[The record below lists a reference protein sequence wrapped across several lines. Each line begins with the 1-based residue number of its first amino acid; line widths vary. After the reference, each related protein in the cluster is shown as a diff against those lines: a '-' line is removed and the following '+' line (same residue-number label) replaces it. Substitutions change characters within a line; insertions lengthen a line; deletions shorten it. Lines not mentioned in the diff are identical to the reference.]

1 MFERIK
7 RAELTYAMLDTDEKG
22 IFILAHQ
29 IDGYKMFDA
38 KYPSLKKGY
47 VSFLSQAQE
56 LFELTGEIQT
66 QDIEDLMILLFFSA
80 RAHRQGYMGFNDQVF
95 HTPFVEAL
103 VQAMKPL
110 LVDAEKP
117 A

>member
-1 MFERIK
+1 MV
-7 RAELTYAMLDTDEKG
+7 DTDQRG
-22 IFILAHQ
+22 IFTLAHE
-29 IDGYKMFDA
+29 IDGCKMFDA

-47 VSFLSQAQE
+47 VSFLSQAKE
-56 LFELTGEIQT
+56 LFDLTGELQT

-80 RAHRQGYMGFNDQVF
+80 RAHREGFMGFSDQVF

-103 VQAMKPL
+103 VQAMKRL
-110 LVDAEKP
+110 LHEAEKP